1 MQKTLATLVLLASF
15 MAITVKAQAPTPTI
29 TGPVSAPAPV
39 ALKPE
44 SYAELDKIQEALIK
58 AKEAE
63 AAALSN
69 YEAKAAMRIAT
80 EQAMQVAILKALMA
94 VGVTDPTRE
103 IAAPP
108 KPEPAKAP

>member
-1 MQKTLATLVLLASF
+1 MKRQNILAIPVVLLTLMIPA
-15 MAITVKAQAPTPTI
+15 MAQAPAGTATQNASI
-29 TGPVSAPAPV
+29 GPVV
-39 ALKPE
+39 LKPE
-44 SYAELDKIQEALIK
+44 SYAELDKIQEALAK

-63 AAALSN
+63 AAAQSN

>member
-1 MQKTLATLVLLASF
+1 MQKTLATLVLLAI
-15 MAITVKAQAPTPTI
+15 MAITVTAQAPAPASRDAAI
-29 TGPVSAPAPV
+29 GPVV
-39 ALKPE
+39 LKPE
-44 SYAELDKIQEALIK
+44 AYAELDKLQERLAE
-58 AKEAE
+58 AKEDE

-80 EQAMQVAILKALMA
+80 EQAMQVSILKALMA
-94 VGVTDPTRE
+94 VGVTDPARE

>member
-1 MQKTLATLVLLASF
+1 MKKAFTTLVLLAI
-15 MAITVKAQAPTPTI
+15 MAITATAQAPTTATQDASI
-29 TGPVSAPAPV
+29 GPVV
-39 ALKPE
+39 LKPE
-44 SYAELDKIQEALIK
+44 SYAELDKMQEALAK

-63 AAALSN
+63 AAAQSN

-80 EQAMQVAILKALMA
+80 EQAMQVSILKALMA
-94 VGVTDPTRE
+94 VGVTDPARE